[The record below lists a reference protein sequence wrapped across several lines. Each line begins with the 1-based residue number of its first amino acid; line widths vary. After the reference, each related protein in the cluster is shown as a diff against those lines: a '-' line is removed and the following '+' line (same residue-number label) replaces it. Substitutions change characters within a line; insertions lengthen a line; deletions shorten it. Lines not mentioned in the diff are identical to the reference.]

1 MKIIKISLAGILLAT
16 VMGAAQ
22 GVYAAD
28 VETKTIEH
36 QAIEAEISSSI
47 LPRTVQLIKALASAN
62 ANEGMRALG
71 GNLMEM
77 YELLVGC
84 DRDTITAALDILD
97 KLSNITPDSDTPMI
111 EKMTAAKNELKHCGE
126 YQTWLKVTVGVTAGA
141 LLFIAIDAYGP
152 KVLRT
157 WWENRKGGKGPGDD
171 DKPDQGPGGSKKPTQ
186 KSDDTAETNVSAT
199 EEDVIG
205 AVEEVEAEAV
215 RQREAEAARQ
225 KEEAEA
231 EAVRQRDVEVAA
243 RQKEA
248 EAEAA
253 RQRAAEA
260 TRQAAERQRDAE
272 AVRQRDAEV
281 AARQRRAAD
290 EQRAADAA
298 ERQRAADRLRE
309 EQAAARQR
317 AAEAAE
323 RQRAAAEAAR
333 PTVVETPA
341 QIQTTPRGGMLS
353 GLAGNPL
360 FTARQQRSEGN
371 HTTQGQGRGAAD
383 SGNVGQMGFG
393 GAGAAAQRQAYLNA
407 KGAGGGGAK

>member
-225 KEEAEA
+225 REAEA
-231 EAVRQRDVEVAA
+231 AA
-243 RQKEA
+243 RQK
-248 EAEAA
+248 
-253 RQRAAEA
+253 AAEA

-281 AARQRRAAD
+281 ASRQRRAAD

-341 QIQTTPRGGMLS
+341 QIQTTPRGGMLG
-353 GLAGNPL
+353 GLAGSAL

-407 KGAGGGGAK
+407 KSAGGGGAK